1 MAKDSKSQAGM
12 KDAIESI
19 LSQGVDEIEKNV
31 NKLYEETR
39 YSIEYVNTGSEKIIN
54 DYIKKL
60 DALEEEIAEYE
71 DELNDIY
78 EESSDPTKVK
88 DIVEGEGESGLGLI
102 ELVITFDRNN
112 KEIEKIVEEQSHYE
126 EGSEKW
132 ELLEKARKELVAKN
146 EEITEMIDSAKAKLR
161 ELGVTNDMYDEILT
175 IGQAEYILSKEADGY
190 EALIENAKKME
201 DDSVKAVSENP
212 IVINILRYM
221 ARLLRANITFVGGSE
236 TVISDDNKQE
246 SVQTQPAQEA
256 QPEGPKP
263 E

>member
-1 MAKDSKSQAGM
+1 MAKDSKTEVNM
-12 KDAIESI
+12 KSAIESI

-31 NKLYEETR
+31 NKLYKETR

-54 DYIKKL
+54 NYIKKL

-78 EESSDPTKVK
+78 VESSNPTKVK
-88 DIVEGEGESGLGLI
+88 EIVEGGDNVGLI
-102 ELVITFDRNN
+102 ELVETFDKNN

-132 ELLEKARKELVAKN
+132 ELLEKARKEFVAKN
-146 EEITEMIDSAKAKLR
+146 EEIESQIETDKLKLR

-175 IGQAEYILSKEADGY
+175 IGEAQYIKTQEYNAYK
-190 EALIENAKKME
+190 ALIENLDEIKQNCIKT
-201 DDSVKAVSENP
+201 VSENP

-221 ARLLRANITFVGGSE
+221 ARLLKANITFVGGSE
-236 TVISDDNKQE
+236 TVIGTVD
-246 SVQTQPAQEA
+246 EA
-256 QPEGPKP
+256 DHEIVTPIEKP